1 MKKRAKWLFASG
13 AAGTLTV
20 ALSMSV
26 AAQTGGAAAT
36 APAAGKDAGA
46 SGDGGAK
53 GGATSAV
60 GDGGAAATG
69 SARDAAATVSAT
81 AMADGGASSSSAGDA
96 SSSTAS
102 TASDGGTL
110 ATMSSTDGGL
120 PPTVQAPPQFKK
132 TAPPLPPPTPQQ
144 LAAYEALKAETDAY
158 EQGARD
164 YRDTVTT
171 IIRLHYEAKKK
182 EVLAGLD
189 HEIGIEKEELK
200 KAREVAI
207 KRLENFVAIYTGAR
221 AQPEATPDAMYRLA
235 ALYEERA
242 RSEDATEDL
251 SISLRPAISLYKRI
265 INEFPSYKEL
275 AAIFYFLGHAYNDA
289 GRTEEA
295 QQVWRSL
302 VCHNKFAYPT
312 PPNPK
317 NPDAD
322 TIVPLPQDHDEDYW
336 ATWRNL
342 HRDPRSLAK
351 GGADVRYNDPYPQE
365 CEPLP
370 QPGLLAGQ
378 DPKYVGEIWWQI
390 GNWEFDQ
397 LDFRGGV
404 VKDEPSAV
412 WDYNRAASAY
422 LQSMK
427 IKKPPVFGV
436 ALYKYAWTLFKQ
448 QRFEAATKEFVHLLN
463 YTDELQKQTGDPGAD
478 FRGEAYTYIAGSL
491 TNLDFKGPDPSEPYI
506 ARPDIIDTEPKP
518 EVAEM
523 KLHIAIDR
531 VKDPALIPQ
540 DKPWTIEVYKALA
553 TEYRS
558 LNMFANAIEI
568 YDAILKKWPMDPTA
582 PEVQNAVAET
592 YDSLNVTK
600 RVGTPEH
607 DAIAGKSLEARTALA
622 NYIGTTPWTD
632 ANKDNPQALT
642 NAERLVRGGLR
653 QAAAAH
659 TNNGL
664 QAVTSAQNTGDVGRL
679 AELLSRAQ
687 SEYKLA
693 ALGWYGFLKQD
704 ENAPDAYESRYWL
717 ADARHQQVKIGVVL
731 AKLKRGPE
739 PTPKE
744 IEDAKASAVDV
755 RDSNEDDRFL
765 ANAAFFVVDESDID
779 RDIGYQH
786 FIDSKGQSGIEQ
798 RTDIRV
804 DDAGKPL
811 ADPIPPQIMSSI
823 QGRDEY
829 IQRVPTNLDVMK
841 NSLEYQYYSAEQFF
855 LYGHFDD
862 ARARFEPMYKEHCG
876 KDKFGYLA
884 WERLIQMSNKTGDVE
899 RSRALA
905 SAQKEHSCAVSAEQE
920 AKAGLIVN
928 PTLQEAAYVKAR
940 EKFKEAQEAPA
951 GPEKAKL
958 WRAAAGL
965 YEAALSAAP
974 SRDEAPEAAMNAA
987 YAYKQVGDF
996 NRAIELYN
1004 KFITEYGS
1012 DERLTALQKGDA
1024 KAKTQ
1029 PDPKKYAE
1037 RLQYLNDAFDALGT
1051 TYYSFFNYQR
1061 AAETKEKV
1069 STNVRFDEKKR
1080 KDAATDAMTL
1090 YNALGQRDKMLAQY
1104 KLLSTLHPTADEQSK
1119 ADYRVAEY
1127 DFQQWNDKA
1136 GDTGQNRTARI
1147 SAEGALTTF
1156 YNQNKAKG
1164 SAAKFALE
1172 SAYRVSKMKKSVGD
1186 NGYHTWLKTVIIA
1199 WDFLDRSGTTPAGG
1213 KKDSGQPPFADY
1225 GAEAEFTLLDEEI
1238 HEKYDYET
1246 GHHHYAGTVPQI
1258 LGEYDPKTGKNI
1270 KKGAYQV
1277 DAEDAD
1283 KYDKALEHI
1292 SRTYPSLEWVPAAI
1306 ARQGS
1311 LYDSLRTGLYNTVP
1325 PALKFFTPQQEALL
1339 KKLEN
1344 SGRDDLADQADNLR
1358 SSVKEGWRAKKES
1371 ELNNFDTLMV
1381 RRYAT
1386 AVTLARKYNVRSA
1399 WVSRA
1404 IARLAY
1410 YTDIIGDAKMRE
1422 YTTGTNDPTD
1432 PNKTSKLDYKDG
1444 QFVQSRPG
1452 LTAVPPNDAKAEP
1465 LPVAP

>member
-1 MKKRAKWLFASG
+1 MKKRASKWLFASG
-13 AAGTLTV
+13 AAGALSV
-20 ALSMSV
+20 ALTLSV
-26 AAQTGGAAAT
+26 SAQQPAGTGADAGAAKPGTTGAGAAAG
-36 APAAGKDAGA
+36 AGAAKADAGA
-46 SGDGGAK
+46 VAAKTDAGAP
-53 GGATSAV
+53 
-60 GDGGAAATG
+60 
-69 SARDAAATVSAT
+69 
-81 AMADGGASSSSAGDA
+81 ADGGAVKTAATGDAGTTTSTSGSSSADGGGV
-96 SSSTAS
+96 TLAS
-102 TASDGGTL
+102 TTDGGTS
-110 ATMSSTDGGL
+110 APSAPQTPPSTR
-120 PPTVQAPPQFKK
+120 K
-132 TAPPLPPPTPQQ
+132 TSPPPPPPSPQQ
-144 LAAYEALKAETDAY
+144 IAAYEALKAETDAY

-182 EVLAGLD
+182 DVLSGLD
-189 HEIGIEKEELK
+189 REIGIEKGELR
-200 KAREVAI
+200 KARDVAI
-207 KRLENFVAIYTGAR
+207 KRLENFVAIYTGPR

-242 RSEDATEDL
+242 RGEDATEDL
-251 SISLRPAISLYKRI
+251 SISLKPAIALYKRI
-265 INEFPSYKEL
+265 INEFPNYKEL
-275 AAIFYFLGHAYNDA
+275 SAIFYFLGHAYNDA

-295 QQVWRSL
+295 QQVWRSE
-302 VCHNKFAYPT
+302 VCHNHFKYPT
-312 PPNPK
+312 APNPK
-317 NPDAD
+317 NPEAD
-322 TIVPLPQDHDEDYW
+322 TILPLPQDHDEDYW
-336 ATWRNL
+336 STWRNIN
-342 HRDPRSLAK
+342 RDPKSLK
-351 GGADVRYNDPYPQE
+351 RGGPDTVYIDPYPAD

-370 QPGLLAGQ
+370 QPGLRAGD
-378 DPKYVGEIWWQI
+378 DPKYVGEVWWQI

-404 VKDEPSAV
+404 VKDEPAAV
-412 WDYNRAASAY
+412 YDYNRAASAY
-422 LQSMK
+422 LHSLQ
-427 IKKPPVFGV
+427 IKKPPVYGV

-448 QRFEAATKEFVHLLN
+448 QRYEAATKEFVHLLV

-491 TNLDFKGPDPSEPYI
+491 TNLDFKGPEPSEPYI
-506 ARPDIIDTEPKP
+506 QRPDIIDTEPKP
-518 EVAEM
+518 EVAEQ

-531 VKDPALIPQ
+531 VRDPNLIPQ
-540 DKPWTIEVYKALA
+540 DKPWTIEIYKALA
-553 TEYRS
+553 TEFRS
-558 LNMFANAIEI
+558 LNQFSNAIEV
-568 YDAILKKWPMDPTA
+568 YDSILKKWPMDPTA

-592 YDSLNVTK
+592 YDAMNVTK

-607 DAIAGKSLEARTALA
+607 DAIAGKALEARTALA

-632 ANKDNPQALT
+632 ANKDNPEALQ

-664 QAVTSAQNTGDVGRL
+664 QAVTAAQNTGDPNRL
-679 AELLSRAQ
+679 AELLVRAQ

-693 ALGWYGFLKQD
+693 AIGWYGFLHQD

-731 AKLKRGPE
+731 AKLKRGAE

-744 IEDAKASAVDV
+744 IDEAKQAAIDV
-755 RDSNEDDRFL
+755 RDSNEDDKFL

-779 RDIGYQH
+779 RDLAFQH
-786 FIDSKGQSGIEQ
+786 FNDSRGTQGIEQ
-798 RTDIRV
+798 RTDLRV
-804 DDAGKPL
+804 DDAGKPI
-811 ADPIPPQIMSSI
+811 ADPIPPQILASI
-823 QGRDEY
+823 QARDEY
-829 IQRVPTNLDVMK
+829 IQRVPANLDVMK
-841 NSLEYQYYSAEQFF
+841 NALEYQYYSAEQFF

-884 WERLIQMSNKTGDVE
+884 WERLIQMSNKSGDTE
-899 RSRALA
+899 RSRQLA
-905 SAQKEHSCAVSAEQE
+905 TAQKEHSCAVSAEQE

-940 EKFKEAQEAPA
+940 EKFKEAQQAPD
-951 GPEKAKL
+951 GPEKNKL
-958 WRAAAGL
+958 WREAAGL

-974 SRDEAPEAAMNAA
+974 ARDEAPEAAMNAA

-996 NRAIELYN
+996 NHAIELYN

-1012 DERLTALQKGDA
+1012 EERLNGLQKGDA

-1037 RLQYLNDAFDALGT
+1037 RLQYLNDAYDALGT

-1069 STNVRFDEKKR
+1069 STNERFDEKKR

-1104 KLLSTLHPTADEQSK
+1104 KILTKLHPSADEQSK

-1127 DFQQWNDKA
+1127 DYQQWNDKA
-1136 GDTGQNRTARI
+1136 GDTGANRQARI
-1147 SAEGALTTF
+1147 SAEQALMGF
-1156 YNQNKAKG
+1156 YNQNKAKS

-1172 SAYRVSKMKKSVGD
+1172 SAYRVARLKKTAGD
-1186 NGYHTWLKTVIIA
+1186 GGYHQWFKTTITA
-1199 WDFLDRSGTTPAGG
+1199 WEFLDRAGAPSKDG
-1213 KKDSGQPPFADY
+1213 KKDSQLPPYADY

-1238 HEKYDYET
+1238 HEKYDYDT
-1246 GHHHYAGTVPQI
+1246 GHHHYAGTVPDI
-1258 LGEYDPKTGKNI
+1258 LGQYDPKTGKNI
-1270 KKGAYQV
+1270 KKGKYQI

-1339 KKLEN
+1339 KRLEN
-1344 SGRDDLADQADNLR
+1344 SGRDDLAEQADNLR
-1358 SSVKEGWRAKKES
+1358 STVKEGWRAKTEA
-1371 ELNNFDTLMV
+1371 ELNGSDTLMV

-1432 PNKTSKLDYKDG
+1432 PNKQGKLDYKDG

-1452 LTAVPPNDAKAEP
+1452 LTAVPPGEAKAEP